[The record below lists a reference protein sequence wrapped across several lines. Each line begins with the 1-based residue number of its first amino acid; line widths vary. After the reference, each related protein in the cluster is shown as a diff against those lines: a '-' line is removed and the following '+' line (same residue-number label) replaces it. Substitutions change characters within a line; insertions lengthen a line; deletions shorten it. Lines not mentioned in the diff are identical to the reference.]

1 MAFARARLRAAIL
14 GVLVFSAAGTAAAEE
29 YRRPGLEGRWSQ
41 RHLTA
46 PMNSL
51 RIVAGPGQ
59 PMLLGGRFGDQIVD
73 GGGQF
78 IRENPSGDGLS
89 SEENQWW
96 VRGGVAFGLTEDW
109 EAGALFLPFRLSP
122 DFGVGNITVFITRGF
137 RFEDWDLGIRLTFQ
151 TPTKD
156 TGGNRVWNLNP
167 GIPFLYRAGALR
179 LDGAVMIP
187 FATRAWWVGLNV
199 PLRASVSLN
208 PHIFL
213 GLESGFVEPRFDVA
227 SDTTVPLGA
236 LAGYTALF
244 GGSVVDFTAMFSWDS
259 FWLVSPADGTNALQP
274 GSYRVGLGVVLHSLV
289 R

>member
-1 MAFARARLRAAIL
+1 MTARRAARAALACAA
-14 GVLVFSAAGTAAAEE
+14 VVSVAAAATGEE
-29 YRRPGLEGRWSQ
+29 YRRPGLEGKWSR

-78 IRENPSGDGLS
+78 IRENPAGEALAA
-89 SEENQWW
+89 EENQWW

-137 RFEDWDLGIRLTFQ
+137 RFENWDLGLRLTFQ

-167 GIPFLYRAGALR
+167 GIPLLLRAGAFR
-179 LDGAVMIP
+179 VDSAVMVP
-187 FATRAWWVGLNV
+187 FATRAWWWGLTV
-199 PLRASVSLN
+199 PVRASV
-208 PHIFL
+208 
-213 GLESGFVEPRFDVA
+213 
-227 SDTTVPLGA
+227 
-236 LAGYTALF
+236 
-244 GGSVVDFTAMFSWDS
+244 
-259 FWLVSPADGTNALQP
+259 
-274 GSYRVGLGVVLHSLV
+274 
-289 R
+289 